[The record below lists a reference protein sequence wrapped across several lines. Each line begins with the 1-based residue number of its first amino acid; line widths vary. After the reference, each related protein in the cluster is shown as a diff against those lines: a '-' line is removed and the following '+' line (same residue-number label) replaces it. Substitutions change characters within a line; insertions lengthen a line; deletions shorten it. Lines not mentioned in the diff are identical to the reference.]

1 MITELHASVLFKAI
15 TLIRS
20 EQMYLIWRHAGN
32 CETLPLRRNI
42 IFITNKDT
50 HAHLQDVD
58 LLRAYTDEHDRVD
71 EGQAY

>member
-1 MITELHASVLFKAI
+1 
-15 TLIRS
+15 
-20 EQMYLIWRHAGN
+20 MYLIWRHAGN